1 MLFRLLLS
9 QLHPV
14 LPLLAAMPLLAK
26 AQVTAPSTSHCNGER
41 ISDIHVSTL
50 RPPFTGESA
59 YWRRIARS
67 LGLHHTTTDTV
78 VVRRFL
84 ALQNGGVCT
93 DFRMRESAR
102 LLREQPFI
110 ANARVWAVPAD
121 SGRVR
126 IEVETVDEIPVV
138 VSGAVASGRPS
149 YLEIGNQNMF
159 GDAWLLA
166 VHGSDRVL
174 EGQSGGFRFSD
185 YQFLGRPYQFDA
197 ATDWGNRT
205 SGWLLD
211 ASHAYLTN
219 LQRIAWE
226 AGIAHAGQ
234 QFLVIHRG
242 DNIDDL
248 GIAYRRTAA
257 DVGGVI
263 KLGNL
268 RTPILVGSILTMQQF
283 ELLNGLSITKH
294 SGLVPDTTLLG
305 RYGKLNRARLT
316 GVGAWRNL
324 NFITVQG
331 FDALTGTQDLP
342 TGFQI
347 FGQLGRGTHA
357 FKGQSDVLV
366 LGDMLAGVGS
376 GKTYA
381 ELQLVSEG
389 QRLFGQLTWQGVV
402 SSGWLAAY
410 WKPSD
415 PTLLRAWTDYAGGWK
430 IQTPFQLQLSTE
442 DERLLGYHGSLFGAR
457 RAASGVLY
465 RHLLPNVSKRA
476 DVAVGAFV
484 NAGRLWQGDAPFGV
498 DTPVLTSA
506 GLSVFGALPK
516 GSQRILRIDFGTALN
531 RGVPHSGWEV
541 RLTYD
546 DVGKRIREQPR
557 DIAAARVQLVGPD
570 VFRP

>member
-1 MLFRLLLS
+1 MLSARVLS
-9 QLHPV
+9 GLGC
-14 LPLLAAMPLLAK
+14 LPLLAVAAAQSRAQAK
-26 AQVTAPSTSHCNGER
+26 SGPNLHCDGQR
-41 ISDIHVSTL
+41 ISGIHVSSL
-50 RPPFTGESA
+50 RPPFTGQAA
-59 YWRRIARS
+59 YWRRVAHSI
-67 LGLHHTTTDTV
+67 GLHHTTTDTV

-84 ALQNGGVCT
+84 ALKDGGVCT

-110 ANARVWAVPAD
+110 ADAKVWAVPAD

-138 VSGAVASGRPS
+138 ASGAVASGRPS

-166 VHGSDRVL
+166 VHGSDRIL
-174 EGQSGGFRFSD
+174 EGRSAGFRFSD
-185 YQFLGRPYQFDA
+185 YQFLGRPYEFDA

-205 SGWLLD
+205 SAWLLD

-234 QFLVIHRG
+234 QFFVLHRA
-242 DNIDDL
+242 DDVADL

-268 RTPILVGSILTMQQF
+268 RTPILVGSILTMYQF
-283 ELLNGLSITKH
+283 DPLNGLAITKND
-294 SGLVPDTTLLG
+294 GLLPDTTLQG
-305 RYGKLNRARLT
+305 RYGKVNRARLT

-324 NFITVQG
+324 NFITVHG

-342 TGFQI
+342 TGFQL

-357 FKGQSDVLV
+357 FDGQSDVFV
-366 LGDMLAGVGS
+366 LADMLAGVGS

-381 ELQLVSEG
+381 ELHLVDEG
-389 QRLFGQLTWQGVV
+389 ARRIGDVTWQGVV
-402 SSGWLAAY
+402 SSGWFAAY

-415 PTLLRAWTDYAGGWK
+415 QTLVRGWMDYAGGWRV
-430 IQTPFQLQLSTE
+430 QEPFQLQLSTE
-442 DERLLGYHGSLFGAR
+442 DERLIGYHGSLFGAR
-457 RAASGVLY
+457 RVATGILY
-465 RHLLPNVSKRA
+465 RRLLPNVSKRA

-484 NAGRLWQGDAPFGV
+484 NAGRLWRGDVPFGV
-498 DTPVLTSA
+498 DTPVLTSTGVSFFA
-506 GLSVFGALPK
+506 ATPK
-516 GSQRILRIDFGTALN
+516 GSQRILRIDFGAAL
-531 RGVPHSGWEV
+531 RPGLPHSGWEV

-546 DVGKRIREQPR
+546 DVGRRIREQPR
-557 DIAAARVQLVGPD
+557 DVAAGRVQLVGPD

>member
-1 MLFRLLLS
+1 MLYPRFFRHLGCALLLS
-9 QLHPV
+9 VATPA
-14 LPLLAAMPLLAK
+14 LAY
-26 AQVTAPSTSHCNGER
+26 AQTTPASTAHCNGER
-41 ISDIHVSTL
+41 VSDIHVSTL
-50 RPPFTGESA
+50 RPPFTGEAA
-59 YWRRIARS
+59 YWRRVAHS

-84 ALQNGGVCT
+84 ALQKGGVCT

-102 LLREQPFI
+102 LLREEPFI

-138 VSGAVASGRPS
+138 ASGAVANGRPS

-166 VHGSDRVL
+166 IHGSNRIL
-174 EGQSGGFRFSD
+174 EGQSAGFRFSD

-197 ATDWGNRT
+197 QTDWGNRT
-205 SGWLLD
+205 SSWLLD

-219 LQRIAWE
+219 LQRVAWE

-242 DNIDDL
+242 DNIADL

-268 RTPILVGSILTMQQF
+268 RTPILVGSTLTMLQF
-283 ELLNGLSITKH
+283 EPLNGLSITKNN
-294 SGLVPDTTLLG
+294 GLVPDTALLG

-342 TGFQI
+342 TGLQI

-357 FKGQSDVLV
+357 FQGRSDVFV

-389 QRLFGQLTWQGVV
+389 QRQIGQLTWQGVV
-402 SSGWLAAY
+402 SSGWFAAY

-415 PTLLRAWTDYAGGWK
+415 PTLFRAWTDYAGGWK
-430 IQTPFQLQLSTE
+430 LQTPFQLQLSTE
-442 DERLLGYHGSLFGAR
+442 DERLIGYHGSLFGAR
-457 RAASGVLY
+457 RVASGVLY
-465 RHLLPNVSKRA
+465 RRLLPNVSKRA
-476 DVAVGAFV
+476 DVAIGAFV

-498 DTPVLTSA
+498 DTPVLTSL

-516 GSQRILRIDFGTALN
+516 GSQRILRIDFGTALHSGLP
-531 RGVPHSGWEV
+531 RSGWEV

-546 DVGKRIREQPR
+546 DVGRRIRAEPR

>member
-1 MLFRLLLS
+1 MLCQRFFSHLGCA
-9 QLHPV
+9 
-14 LPLLAAMPLLAK
+14 LPLFAAAPGVVH
-26 AQVTAPSTSHCNGER
+26 AQEAPPSTSHCNGQR
-41 ISDIHVSTL
+41 ISDIHVSAL
-50 RPPFTGESA
+50 RPPFTGEAA
-59 YWRRIARS
+59 YWRRVAHS

-84 ALQNGGVCT
+84 ALQKGGVCT

-102 LLREQPFI
+102 LLREEPFI

-126 IEVETVDEIPVV
+126 IEVETIDEIPVV
-138 VSGAVASGRPS
+138 ASGAVDAGRPS

-166 VHGSDRVL
+166 VHGSNRIL

-211 ASHAYLTN
+211 ASHAYLTD

-242 DNIDDL
+242 DNVDDL

-268 RTPILVGSILTMQQF
+268 RTPILVGSILTMMQF
-283 ELLNGLSITKH
+283 EPLNGLSITKNN
-294 SGLVPDTTLLG
+294 GLVPDTTLLG
-305 RYGKLNRARLT
+305 RYKQLNRARLT
-316 GVGAWRNL
+316 GVGAWRNI

-357 FKGQSDVLV
+357 FNGQSDVFV
-366 LGDMLAGVGS
+366 LADMLAGVGS

-381 ELQLVSEG
+381 ELHLVSEG
-389 QRLFGQLTWQGVV
+389 QRLIGQVTWQGVV
-402 SSGWLAAY
+402 SSGWFAAY
-410 WKPSD
+410 WKHSD
-415 PTLLRAWTDYAGGWK
+415 PTLVRAWMDYAGAWK
-430 IQTPFQLQLSTE
+430 VQTPFQLQLSTE
-442 DERLLGYHGSLFGAR
+442 DERLLGYHGSLFGSR
-457 RAASGVLY
+457 RVASGVLY
-465 RHLLPNVSKRA
+465 RRLLPNVSKRV

-484 NAGRLWQGDAPFGV
+484 NAARLWQGDAPFGV

-506 GLSVFGALPK
+506 GLSLFGALPK
-516 GSQRILRIDFGTALN
+516 GSQRILRIDFGAALHS
-531 RGVPHSGWEV
+531 GLPHSGWEV

-546 DVGKRIREQPR
+546 DVGRRIREEPR

>member
-1 MLFRLLLS
+1 MLCERVFFPLGCA
-9 QLHPV
+9 
-14 LPLLAAMPLLAK
+14 LPLLAAAPAR
-26 AQVTAPSTSHCNGER
+26 AQTKSPPPMRCDGQR
-41 ISDIHVSTL
+41 ISGIHVSSL
-50 RPPFTGESA
+50 RPPFTGEAA
-59 YWRRIARS
+59 YWRRIAHS
-67 LGLHHTTTDTV
+67 LGLHHATTDTV

-84 ALQNGGVCT
+84 ALQDGGTCT
-93 DFRMRESAR
+93 NFRMRESAR
-102 LLREQPFI
+102 LLREEPFI
-110 ANARVWAVPAD
+110 ADARVWAVPAD

-138 VSGAVASGRPS
+138 ASGAVAGGRPS

-159 GDAWLLA
+159 GHAWLLA
-166 VHGSDRVL
+166 VHGSDRIL
-174 EGQSGGFRFSD
+174 EGRSAGFRMSD
-185 YQFLGRPYQFDA
+185 YQFLGRPYEFDA
-197 ATDWGNRT
+197 ATDWGDRT

-211 ASHAYLTN
+211 ASHAYLTD

-234 QFLVIHRG
+234 QFFVLHRG

-268 RTPILVGSILTMQQF
+268 RTPILVGSILTMNQF
-283 ELLNGLSITKH
+283 DPLNAVAITKQN
-294 SGLVPDTTLLG
+294 GVVADTTLQG
-305 RYGKLNRARLT
+305 RYGKINRARLT

-324 NFITVQG
+324 NFVTVHG

-347 FGQLGRGTHA
+347 FGQLGRGTHL
-357 FKGQSDVLV
+357 FDGLSDVFV

-381 ELQLVSEG
+381 ELHLVSEG
-389 QRLFGQLTWQGVV
+389 QRLFGDVTWQGVV

-410 WKPSD
+410 WKPND
-415 PTLLRAWTDYAGGWK
+415 LNLVRAWMDYAGGWK
-430 IQTPFQLQLSTE
+430 VQEPFQLQLSTE
-442 DERLLGYHGSLFGAR
+442 DERLIGYHGSLFGAR
-457 RAASGVLY
+457 RAASGVLF
-465 RHLLPNVSKRA
+465 RRLLPNVNKRV

-484 NAGRLWQGDAPFGV
+484 DAGRLWQGDVPFGV

-506 GLSVFGALPK
+506 GVSFFGALPK
-516 GSQRILRIDFGTALN
+516 GSQRILRIDFGAALHQ
-531 RGVPHSGWEV
+531 GLPHSGWEV

-546 DVGKRIREQPR
+546 DVGRRIREEPR
-557 DIAAARVQLVGPD
+557 DVAAGRVQLVGPD

>member
-1 MLFRLLLS
+1 MISARAFSRLGC
-9 QLHPV
+9 V
-14 LPLLAAMPLLAK
+14 VPLLAVAPAQAQAQAK
-26 AQVTAPSTSHCNGER
+26 PIPNSHCDGQR
-41 ISDIHVSTL
+41 ISGIHVSTL
-50 RPPFTGESA
+50 RPPFSGEAA
-59 YWRRIARS
+59 YWRRVAHS
-67 LGLHHTTTDTV
+67 LGLHHATTDTV

-84 ALQNGGVCT
+84 ALQDGGVCT

-110 ANARVWAVPAD
+110 ADARVWAVPAD

-126 IEVETVDEIPVV
+126 IEVETVDEIPVIA
-138 VSGAVASGRPS
+138 SGSVASGRPS

-166 VHGSDRVL
+166 VHGSDRIL
-174 EGQSGGFRFSD
+174 EGRSAGFRMTD

-197 ATDWGNRT
+197 ATDWGDRT
-205 SGWLLD
+205 SAWLLD

-219 LQRIAWE
+219 LQRVAWE

-234 QFLVIHRG
+234 QFFVLHRG
-242 DNIDDL
+242 DDVADL

-268 RTPILVGSILTMQQF
+268 RTPILVGSILTMNQF
-283 ELLNGLSITKH
+283 EPLTAVAITKH
-294 SGLVPDTTLLG
+294 DGLLPDTTLQG
-305 RYGKLNRARLT
+305 RYGKIRRARLA
-316 GVGAWRNL
+316 GVVAWRNL
-324 NFITVQG
+324 NFITVHG

-347 FGQLGRGTHA
+347 FGQLGRGTQA
-357 FKGQSDVLV
+357 FEGQSDVFV

-381 ELQLVSEG
+381 ELHLLSEG
-389 QRLFGQLTWQGVV
+389 QRLIGQVTLQGVV
-402 SSGWLAAY
+402 SSGWFAAY

-415 PTLLRAWTDYAGGWK
+415 PTLLRGWMDYAGGWRV
-430 IQTPFQLQLSTE
+430 QEPFQLQLSTE
-442 DERLLGYHGSLFGAR
+442 DARLIGYHGSLFGAR
-457 RAASGVLY
+457 RVATGVLY
-465 RHLLPNVSKRA
+465 RRLLPNVTKRG

-484 NAGRLWQGDAPFGV
+484 DAGRLWRGDVPFGV

-506 GLSVFGALPK
+506 GVSLFGAIPK
-516 GSQRILRIDFGTALN
+516 GSQRILRIDFGAAL
-531 RGVPHSGWEV
+531 RPGLPHSGWEV
-541 RLTYD
+541 RLTYE
-546 DVGKRIREQPR
+546 DVGRRIREEPR
-557 DIAAARVQLVGPD
+557 DVAAARVQLVGPD

>member
-1 MLFRLLLS
+1 MRYSRLLSRFGCALPF
-9 QLHPV
+9 LTATHV
-14 LPLLAAMPLLAK
+14 LAYGQETPRPI
-26 AQVTAPSTSHCNGER
+26 PHCDGQR

-59 YWRRIARS
+59 YWRRIAHS
-67 LGLHHTTTDTV
+67 LGLHHSTTDTV

-84 ALQNGGVCT
+84 ALQKGGVCT

-110 ANARVWAVPAD
+110 ANARVWAAPAD
-121 SGRVR
+121 SGGVR

-138 VSGAVASGRPS
+138 VSGAVAGGRPS

-166 VHGSDRVL
+166 VHGSNRVL

-197 ATDWGNRT
+197 STDWGNRT

-257 DVGGVI
+257 DVGGII

-283 ELLNGLSITKH
+283 ELLNGLSITKQN
-294 SGLVPDTTLLG
+294 GLVPDTTLLG
-305 RYGKLNRARLT
+305 RYGKVNRARLT

-357 FKGQSDVLV
+357 FKGQSDVFV

-389 QRLFGQLTWQGVV
+389 QRLIGQLTWQGVV

-415 PTLLRAWTDYAGGWK
+415 PTLVRAWMDYAGGWK

-442 DERLLGYHGSLFGAR
+442 DERLIGYHGSLFGAR

-465 RHLLPNVSKRA
+465 RRLLPNVSKRA

-516 GSQRILRIDFGTALN
+516 GSQRILRIDFGAALN
-531 RGVPHSGWEV
+531 RGVPRSGWEV

>member
-1 MLFRLLLS
+1 MLCPRLLSRLS
-9 QLHPV
+9 CA
-14 LPLLAAMPLLAK
+14 LPLYVAAPALAH
-26 AQVTAPSTSHCNGER
+26 AQTTPPSTSHCNGQR
-41 ISDIHVSTL
+41 ISDIHVSAL
-50 RPPFTGESA
+50 RPPFTGEAA
-59 YWRRIARS
+59 YWRRVAHS

-84 ALQNGGVCT
+84 ALQKGGVCT

-102 LLREQPFI
+102 LLREEPFI

-138 VSGAVASGRPS
+138 ASGAVAAGRPS
-149 YLEIGNQNMF
+149 YLEVGNQNMF

-166 VHGSDRVL
+166 IHGSNRIL
-174 EGQSGGFRFSD
+174 EGQSAGFRFSD
-185 YQFLGRPYQFDA
+185 YQFLGRQYEFDA
-197 ATDWGNRT
+197 QTDWGNRT
-205 SGWLLD
+205 SAWLLD
-211 ASHAYLTN
+211 ASHAYLTD

-242 DNIDDL
+242 DDVDDL

-283 ELLNGLSITKH
+283 EPLNGLSIAKNNA
-294 SGLVPDTTLLG
+294 LVPDTTLLG
-305 RYGKLNRARLT
+305 RYGKFKRARLT

-342 TGFQI
+342 TGLQI

-357 FKGQSDVLV
+357 FQGQSDVFALA
-366 LGDMLAGVGS
+366 DMLAGVGS

-381 ELQLVSEG
+381 ELHLVSEG
-389 QRLFGQLTWQGVV
+389 QRLIGQLTWQGVV
-402 SSGWLAAY
+402 SSGWLASY
-410 WKPSD
+410 WKPTD
-415 PTLLRAWTDYAGGWK
+415 PSLFRAWIDYAGGWK

-442 DERLLGYHGSLFGAR
+442 DERLIGYHGSLFGAR
-457 RAASGVLY
+457 RVASGVLY
-465 RHLLPNVSKRA
+465 RRLLPNVSKRA
-476 DVAVGAFV
+476 DVAIGAFV

-506 GLSVFGALPK
+506 GVSLFGALPK
-516 GSQRILRIDFGTALN
+516 GSQRILRIDFGTAL
-531 RGVPHSGWEV
+531 RSGLPRSGWEV

-546 DVGKRIREQPR
+546 DVGRRIREEPR